1 MKKLN
6 IYLLALMG
14 VFALTWSA
22 CTDSYD
28 YDPAPSVNG
37 EGVYFPSSVQ
47 TSITLDGT
55 EGSFT
60 LKVQR
65 TKSTGV
71 GESGLTAEFTEGGAS
86 VFSVPAKVSFADGET
101 ETTVTV
107 NYNNLVRGT
116 TYNMTL
122 SFVDGTPYGGSSLTF
137 KVLYPAE
144 VLEEW
149 ELVSDK
155 AILIDNILN
164 PWGIKD
170 YPISG
175 ITVEKEKN
183 SNKYRFRSP
192 YTNAYFI
199 DVNGAPLFPDDYQY
213 PYIVLDGETYK
224 EKAPSEYYIPKTAL
238 GFKMVNGA
246 GLSVD
251 ATWNSFGS
259 VAVNLSTSSG
269 PIEPGNATYPMAK
282 YDTNTKMFNLG
293 SVYHNVEE
301 YGFYMPTGMVLYLDP
316 ALMSPDYDRDYTW
329 ETVNDAT
336 GYFTSE
342 IAGESWTQVVQQAE
356 EDPTFYR
363 FTSLYAQDVH
373 IYFNYDAVKGTLTM
387 PKMQPTG
394 LTTYGNEVYVDA
406 VPGKCTVDAD
416 HKFTFVLSFY
426 LVDAD
431 DKKTAEL
438 MQSTEIFLWG
448 RGPLDQLVKGKKI
461 EDYVGTWSVPLTNGQ
476 DGGRMSVN
484 ITKADKTTLLVQGL
498 SIVKDYDDTMALE
511 YDAETGFLNFE
522 FQQVASING
531 YYGFVSPFNSET
543 TALGTKSGESLIGGL
558 SKDGVLTFLN
568 NPANAGTYDSMVYVK
583 SPDGKQ
589 LGFMTGYWN
598 YLEWAP
604 VTSAASFSS
613 LNNVSFNTGFKVVEQ
628 GITPRRTYKTELNLK
643 SSPVQ
648 PQELSTNIQVPI
660 HNEFSLVIR

>member
-6 IYLLALMG
+6 TYLLTLMG

-28 YDPAPSVNG
+28 YDPAPGVDG

-65 TKSTGV
+65 TKSTGT
-71 GESGLTAEFTEGGAS
+71 GESVLTAEFNEGGAS
-86 VFSVPAKVSFADGET
+86 IFSVPAKVNFADGET
-101 ETTVTV
+101 ETTITV
-107 NYNNLVRGT
+107 GYNNLVRGT
-116 TYNMTL
+116 MYDVKL
-122 SFVDGTPYGGSSLTF
+122 SFVDGTPYASSSLTF
-137 KVLYPAE
+137 KILYPAE
-144 VLEEW
+144 VVEEW
-149 ELVSDK
+149 ETVSTE
-155 AILIDNILN
+155 AVLIDNILN

-170 YPISG
+170 FAISG
-175 ITVEKEKN
+175 ITVEKEKH
-183 SNKYRFRSP
+183 SNKYRFSSP
-192 YTNAYFI
+192 YTNEYLDAI
-199 DVNGAPLFPDDYQY
+199 GGGIEFPADHKY
-213 PYIVLDGETYK
+213 PYIILDGETYK
-224 EKAPSEYYIPKTAL
+224 EKAPGQYYIPKTAF

-246 GLSVD
+246 GLALD

-259 VAVNLSTSSG
+259 VAGNLSTNSG

-282 YDTNTKMFNLG
+282 YDANTKMFNLG

-329 ETVNDAT
+329 ETINDAT

-373 IYFNYDAVKGTLTM
+373 IYFNYDAAKGTLTM

-394 LTTYGNEVYVDA
+394 LTTYGNKIYVDA

-416 HKFTFVLSFY
+416 QKFTFVLSFY
-426 LVDAD
+426 LVDTD
-431 DKKTAEL
+431 GKKTAEL
-438 MQSTEIFLWG
+438 MQSTETFLWG

-461 EDYVGTWSVPLTNGQ
+461 EDYVGTWAVSLTNGQ
-476 DGGRMSVN
+476 EGGKMPVS

-543 TALGTKSGESLIGGL
+543 MGLGTKTGESLIGGL
-558 SKDGVLTFLN
+558 NKDGVLTFIN
-568 NPANAGTYDSMVYVK
+568 NPANTGIYDSMVYVK

-604 VTSAASFSS
+604 VTPAASFGS
-613 LNNVSFNTGFKVVEQ
+613 LSNVSFNTGFKVVEQ

-643 SSPVQ
+643 SSPIQ
-648 PQELSTNIQVPI
+648 SQELSTNIQAPI
-660 HNEFSLVIR
+660 QNGFSSVVR